1 MIWALGAC
9 AAAPQALGQAGLP
22 TIQAVEGTISPSKAA
37 IPVTPASSDE
47 LVLVNVNTG
56 KRESAAFSID
66 REGAYL
72 MVITKDASFNGTP
85 LTLRLRKG
93 SITYNLLDAEDGDP
107 VEFQYAGTL
116 LGSARITLNMRVGPK
131 AAGTPVAEPGGGA
144 TEPPKPVNTNP
155 DAVECS
161 APRFDV
167 NGDGKCDEADIEQIQ
182 NFLLSSSRSPR
193 GTVSEARPEDVN
205 GDGAVNVRDLLEAA
219 RALQQARIAELRRR
233 AAAQR
238 TTIERPEASERPAS
252 GMAKEIDAARSGAR
266 DRPAQSQ

>member
-9 AAAPQALGQAGLP
+9 AAAQQALAQAGLP

-93 SITYNLLDAEDGDP
+93 SITYNLLDAEEGDP

-116 LGSARITLNMRVGPK
+116 LGSARITLNMRIGPK
-131 AAGTPVAEPGGGA
+131 AAGAPVAKPGGDGG
-144 TEPPKPVNTNP
+144 PVKPVNTNP
-155 DAVECS
+155 EAVDCI